1 MSNIAEGPVFF
12 KNVSAFPTAVFLSID
27 SSKEVYLY
35 FLLKMFVKLI

>member
-1 MSNIAEGPVFF
+1 MEQENGGLDFAVGKLP
-12 KNVSAFPTAVFLSID
+12 FPTAVFLSIN